1 METPRPRIVRRRP
14 RCAPLP
20 HLPPLLARVYAH
32 RGVADA
38 SELEDGLA
46 HLLPYHELKGI
57 DEASDLLAE
66 TMARDAPILVVGD
79 FDADG
84 ATASAVAVKGLRA
97 MGARVD
103 FLVPDRFRYG
113 YGLTPAIVER
123 AAERRPALLVTVDN
137 GIASLAGV
145 ERAHELG
152 MQVLVTDHHLAGER
166 LPEAEAIVNPN
177 QPGDPFPSKNLAGVG
192 VIFYVLSALRARL
205 RADDWFAHRGLPE
218 PRLGDLLD
226 LVALGTVADVVPLD
240 HNNRILVSQ
249 GLKRV
254 RAGRCSPGILA
265 LLEVAGRDHRRVHA
279 ADFGFVVGP
288 RLNAAGRLEDMSI
301 GIQCLLA
308 PDLDN
313 ARPLAQRLDALNR
326 ERRRIEEEMK
336 VDAGEQVEQL
346 LQRGELPFGLCLF
359 EPHWHQGVIGI
370 LASRVKERLHRPVI
384 AFAPGENGE
393 IKGSAR
399 SVPGV
404 HIRDVLDAVATRHP
418 GLLNKFGGH
427 AMAAGLSLD
436 ADDLEAFQAAFDAE
450 VRRHLA
456 PEQLNGVIE
465 SDGPVSPRELT
476 LENAEAL
483 RNGGPWGQAFPEPLF
498 DDRFEVCQR
507 RLLKDRHLKLTLR
520 HVEGGAPLDAI
531 LFGYADHHDT
541 LPDAGARVHATF
553 HLDVNEYRD
562 RRNLQLLLRH
572 LFLD

>member
-1 METPRPRIVRRRP
+1 MESSRPRIVRRRP

-38 SELEDGLA
+38 RELEDGLA
-46 HLLPYHELKGI
+46 HLLPYHDLKGI
-57 DEASDLLAE
+57 DAATDLLAE
-66 TMARDAPILVVGD
+66 TLARDDPILVVGD

-145 ERAHELG
+145 QRAHELG
-152 MQVLVTDHHLAGER
+152 MRVLVTDHHLAGER

-177 QPGDPFPSKNLAGVG
+177 QPGDLFPSKNLAGVG
-192 VIFYVLSALRARL
+192 VIFYVLTALRARL
-205 RADDWFAHRGLPE
+205 RADGWFAHRGLPE

-254 RAGRCSPGILA
+254 RAGHCSPGILA
-265 LLEVAGRDHRRVHA
+265 LLEVAGRDHRRVA
-279 ADFGFVVGP
+279 ASDFGFVVGP
-288 RLNAAGRLEDMSI
+288 RLNAAGRLEDMTI

-313 ARPLAQRLDALNR
+313 ARPLARRLDALNR

-336 VDAGEQVEQL
+336 VDAGEQVAQL
-346 LQRGELPFGLCLF
+346 LQAGDLPFGLCLF

-370 LASRVKERLHRPVI
+370 LASRIKERLHRPVI
-384 AFAPGENGE
+384 AFAPGEDGE

-456 PEQLNGVIE
+456 PEQLQGLIE
-465 SDGPVSPRELT
+465 SDGPVPPAELT
-476 LENAEAL
+476 LESAEAL

-498 DDRFEVCQR
+498 DDRFEVCRR

-520 HVEGGAPLDAI
+520 HVDGGRPVDAI
-531 LFGYADHHDT
+531 LFGYTDHHDT
-541 LPDAGARVHATF
+541 LPEEGARVHAAF